1 MKECFVEN
9 NLRASSLEKIAIINS
24 IVKEYT
30 EDGYKLTLRQLYYQ
44 LVKENIIPND
54 QKEYAKL
61 STLLKKGRMMG
72 LVDFDVIEDRIRTP
86 DIPFSANSPKNAIE
100 LVAEQYRVN
109 RQEGQ
114 PKYIEV
120 WCEKDALSNILSRV
134 TKEYHLNLMVNRGY
148 SSCSAMYDAHNRF
161 DYNENYK
168 HPEGSVLIY
177 LGDFDPSGL
186 DMVRDID
193 DRLMEFNTFVE
204 VEHVALTYDQVEEYN
219 PPPNPAKWKDP
230 RAKDYIKQYGEI
242 SWEVDTL
249 NPKILNEILK
259 NAIEKHLNFR
269 QFNKMM
275 MKEKEDKKI
284 LANIIEDLE

>member
-161 DYNENYK
+161 DYNENYR

-193 DRLMEFNTFVE
+193 ERLIEFNTFVE
-204 VEHVALTYDQVEEYN
+204 VEHIALTYDQVEKYN

-230 RAKDYIKQYGEI
+230 RAKDYIDQYGKV

-284 LANIIEDLE
+284 LADIIEDLE